1 MNNHHKMAAA
11 AVDKYAD
18 KLMSSRLSDR
28 DQPPA
33 GRAITIHFDLIPA
46 PSWQQQATNTKQSS
60 CMELAECH
68 LTGFMF

>member
-1 MNNHHKMAAA
+1 MNNHHRMAAA

-33 GRAITIHFDLIPA
+33 GRAITIHFVLNPA
-46 PSWQQQATNTKQSS
+46 PSWQQQATNTKQ
-60 CMELAECH
+60 
-68 LTGFMF
+68 

>member
-1 MNNHHKMAAA
+1 MNNHHRMAAA

-28 DQPPA
+28 DQLPA
-33 GRAITIHFDLIPA
+33 GRAITIHFVLNPA